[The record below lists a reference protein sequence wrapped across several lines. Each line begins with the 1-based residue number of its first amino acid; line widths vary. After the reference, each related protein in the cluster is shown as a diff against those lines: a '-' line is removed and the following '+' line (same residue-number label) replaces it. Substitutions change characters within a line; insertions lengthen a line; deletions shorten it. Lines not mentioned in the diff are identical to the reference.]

1 MKKFSLMFW
10 MLLSTVIGTF
20 AQTTITGKVIDS
32 GSKESLIGVNI
43 LIKGTVAGTI
53 TDVDGNFS
61 LSTNQSL
68 PLTLRVTLIGFA
80 SKDVLVDKAEALE
93 ISLQEETEV
102 LSEVTVTSNRV
113 EESITKSPVSVEKMN
128 ARKIFASSSFD
139 SYGALQGIKGVDLLA
154 QSLTFRSVNM
164 RGFGANN
171 NNRFVQLTDGMDN
184 RSPGLGFGFGNVA
197 GPSDLDI
204 ESIELIPGAASA
216 LYGPDAL
223 QGLML
228 TKTKSPFDYQGVS
241 AQVTTGI
248 NNVGKAD
255 GSKIYSDVALRY
267 AKQLGKRF
275 AFKVNFQS
283 INGTDFIADDYS
295 DRSTRA
301 RPGFFAIDNANK
313 KVSIGFVPNN
323 NPGSNLEYDGL
334 NIYGDD
340 INNGGV
346 SGAFAAGG
354 TTPAA
359 LVGKRITRTGYNEV
373 DLTGD
378 NGRIFSNRAN
388 VSAHY
393 RLGEKVELNASWFY
407 GTGNFIRTAGF
418 REYFPEYKRQQA
430 KIELRGDEFF
440 VRGYSTTQE
449 AEGYN
454 LGNLAVRM
462 LNQWKPMAAWGTDF
476 ANAFGTN
483 GGNISAARTAADQG
497 KPLPGSAQFDQLRNA
512 LINTPNN
519 QRIPGSTTISGVRL
533 IDNSTMYHAEGMYNF
548 KRILPEKFEVVT
560 GASFRR
566 FLMETQGTIFPKTK
580 DGSEFTINEIG
591 WYLQGSYNIEF
602 GDKASFKPTVAVRY
616 DKNQYLTGGLTPR
629 LSGVLSL
636 GAHNFRGSWQSAFRN
651 PSANQLLAD
660 GAIGEVGGSRTAA
673 EGANLFNNPAYTE
686 ASVNAYRAGGSTN
699 QSLLVKYTPDPD
711 AFTTE
716 KINTWE
722 VGYKTLLNNKIF
734 IDLFY
739 FQSRYND
746 FIAAQ
751 NYVQPL
757 NGNIADLAT
766 PASNRTLQVN
776 FNNFNEIF
784 VSGYGAGLEW
794 ALGKGFNLVFNYA
807 NQVGDITLKDNAGN
821 VRKDAFGQEIVK
833 RRMSDPEVSQVGR
846 NFFISP
852 ENRFNI
858 SLSNPKLTERLGFAV
873 SYRWT
878 DKMWV
883 EQGTTQGDIWLP
895 SWTSLDAN
903 VMYRIPKIKTTLKL
917 GATNILNDYYSQ
929 GYGLAQVGGM
939 YYLTLRF
946 N

>member
-1 MKKFSLMFW
+1 MKKFYFMLW
-10 MLLSTVIGTF
+10 MLFGAALSNF
-20 AQTTITGKVIDS
+20 AQTSITGRVVDQ
-32 GSKESLIGVNI
+32 GSQESLIGVNI
-43 LIKGTVAGTI
+43 LIKGTVTGTI
-53 TDVDGNFS
+53 TDIDGKFS

-68 PLTLRVTLIGFA
+68 PLTLRISLIGFA
-80 SKDVLVDKAEALE
+80 SKEVVVDNTEELA
-93 ISLQEETEV
+93 ITLQEETEV

-128 ARKIFASSSFD
+128 ARKIFASSAFD

-204 ESIELIPGAASA
+204 ESIEIIPGAASA

-228 TKTKSPFDYQGVS
+228 TKTKSPFDYQGIS
-241 AQVTTGI
+241 AQVTTGL
-248 NNVGKAD
+248 NNVGKDD
-255 GSKIYSDVALRY
+255 GAKVYTDLALRY
-267 AKQLGKRF
+267 ARQLGKRF
-275 AFKVNFQS
+275 AFKLNFQS

-301 RPGFFAIDNANK
+301 RSGFFVIDNANQ

-323 NPGSNLEYDGL
+323 NPGTNLEYDGV

-346 SGAFAAGG
+346 SGAFTAGG
-354 TTPAA
+354 STPAA
-359 LVGKRITRTGYNEV
+359 LVGKRVTRTGYQEI
-373 DLTGD
+373 DLTAD
-378 NGRIFSNRAN
+378 NGRIFSNRVN

-393 RLGEKVELNASWFY
+393 RLGEKVELSAAWFY

-418 REYFPEYKRQQA
+418 REYFPEYQRQQA

-449 AEGYN
+449 AEVYN
-454 LGNLAVRM
+454 LGNLAVRI
-462 LNQWKPMAAWGTDF
+462 LNQWKPMGTWATDF
-476 ANAFGTN
+476 ANAYNGN
-483 GGNISAARTAADQG
+483 GGNIGAARTTADQG
-497 KPLPGSAQFDQLRNA
+497 KPQPGSAQFNQLREA

-519 QRIPGSTTISGVRL
+519 QRIPGSNSINGVKL
-533 IDNSTMYHAEGMYNF
+533 IDNSTMYHTEGMYNF
-548 KRILPEKFEVVT
+548 KRFLPKKLEVVS

-566 FLMETQGTIFPKTK
+566 FLMETQGTIFPRTK

-591 WYLQGSYNIEF
+591 AYLQGSYTIEF
-602 GDKASFKPTVAVRY
+602 SKNASFKPTAAVRY
-616 DKNQYLTGGLTPR
+616 DKNQYLSGGFTPR
-629 LSGVLSL
+629 VSGVLSL

-660 GAIGEVGGSRTAA
+660 GAIGEVGGAQAA
-673 EGANLFNNPAYTE
+673 IEAANLFNNPAYTE
-686 ASVNAYRAGGSTN
+686 ASVNAYRAAGSTN
-699 QSLLVKYTPDPD
+699 QSLLVKYNPDPD

-716 KINTWE
+716 KIQTWE
-722 VGYKTLLNNKIF
+722 IGYKTLLNNKIF

-766 PASNRTLQVN
+766 PASTRTLQVN

-784 VSGYGAGLEW
+784 VAGYGAGLEW
-794 ALGKGFNLVFNYA
+794 VLGKGFNLAFNYA

-821 VRKDAFGQEIVK
+821 IRKDAFGKEIVK

-878 DKMWV
+878 DQMWV

-903 VMYRIPKIKTTLKL
+903 VMYRIPKIKTTIKL
-917 GATNILNDYYSQ
+917 GATNLLNEYYAQ
-929 GYGLAQVGGM
+929 GYGLAQIGGM